1 MEDSGRAG
9 RERRARTQE
18 IAAWLF
24 STDHIKVQYGITYD
38 GTPIERLS
46 PGTRGIVLLL
56 LYLAVDTHDLR
67 PLFIDQPEENLD
79 PRSVF
84 KELVPQF
91 RTSKRR
97 RQVVIVTHN
106 ANLVVNTDAEQIII
120 ATSERRDDGALP
132 TISYQSGSIE
142 NPEIRKAVCKLLEGG
157 RRAFLDRER
166 RYRIHS
172 GDAEAAD
179 EEA

>member
-1 MEDSGRAG
+1 
-9 RERRARTQE
+9 
-18 IAAWLF
+18 
-24 STDHIKVQYGITYD
+24 
-38 GTPIERLS
+38 
-46 PGTRGIVLLL
+46 LLL

-84 KELVPQF
+84 TELVPHF
-91 RTSKRR
+91 RSAKQR

-106 ANLVVNTDAEQIII
+106 ANLVVNTDADQIII
-120 ATSERRDDGALP
+120 ATSERKDDGALP
-132 TISYQSGSIE
+132 SISYQRGSIE

-166 RYRIHS
+166 RYRIQS
-172 GDAEAAD
+172 GDPEED
-179 EEA
+179 EGI

>member
-1 MEDSGRAG
+1 
-9 RERRARTQE
+9 
-18 IAAWLF
+18 
-24 STDHIKVQYGITYD
+24 
-38 GTPIERLS
+38 
-46 PGTRGIVLLL
+46 LLL

-84 KELVPQF
+84 TELVPHF
-91 RTSKRR
+91 RTAKRR

-106 ANLVVNTDAEQIII
+106 ADLVVNTDADQIII

-132 TISYQSGSIE
+132 TMSYQSGSIE
-142 NPEIRKAVCKLLEGG
+142 NPEIRKAVCRLLEGG

-172 GDAEAAD
+172 GDAEATD
-179 EEA
+179 EEE